1 MSSSDPT
8 ASPSIRSQTRS
19 PLPVIGLLPAAGQ
32 ATRIAPLPLSKE
44 LYPIGFQAMASGLGL
59 RPKVVSQYLLERL
72 QQAGI
77 TQTYFILR
85 PGKWDIP
92 AYFGDGSALPMHL
105 GYLIMGLPYGV
116 PYTLDQAYPFV
127 QNAIVA
133 LGFPDILFWP
143 EDAFTHLLQRQ
154 AQTQADVVLGLFPT
168 DQPQKAGMVDFDATG
183 RVHLIIEKPSQTEL
197 KYMWAIAVWNPTFT
211 QFLHEHLIAI
221 EAAQTST
228 PERSR
233 PSRELAIGD
242 VIQAGISAGLRVE
255 AEIFE
260 TGVYLDIGTP
270 ENLVKAVQ
278 DYARLES
285 QAEPST
291 ESS

>member
-1 MSSSDPT
+1 MLPSDFTT
-8 ASPSIRSQTRS
+8 ASALSSQAPGS
-19 PLPVIGLLPAAGQ
+19 HPIIGLLPAGGQ

-44 LYPIGFQAMASGLGL
+44 LYPIGFQAVASETSQPSL

-77 TQTYFILR
+77 TQAYFILR

-92 AYFGDGSALPMHL
+92 AYFGDGSALDMHL

-143 EDAFTHLLQRQ
+143 EAAFSQLLQRQ
-154 AQTQADVVLGLFPT
+154 ARTQADVVLGLFPT
-168 DQPQKAGMVDFDATG
+168 DQPQKAGMVDFDAFG
-183 RVHLIIEKPSQTEL
+183 RVRLIIEKPSQTDL
-197 KYMWAIAVWNPTFT
+197 KYMWAIAVWTPTFT
-211 QFLHEHLIAI
+211 QFLHDHLIAV
-221 EAAQTST
+221 EAAKTQI
-228 PERSR
+228 PEAERSL
-233 PSRELAIGD
+233 RELAIGD
-242 VIQAGISAGLRVE
+242 VIQAGITTGLRVE
-255 AEIFE
+255 AEVFE

-278 DYARLES
+278 EYAHLDKGDRE
-285 QAEPST
+285 
-291 ESS
+291 